1 MSVVNTPGTVDRVL
15 VIDDDPGIRRLLI
28 SALEF
33 AGFDVDA
40 AGGPAAGPPPRPP
53 PPPPPQLHHRFG

>member
-40 AGGPAAGPPPRPP
+40 AGGRTPGHPPGAPP
-53 PPPPPQLHHRFG
+53 KPEEKGQEG